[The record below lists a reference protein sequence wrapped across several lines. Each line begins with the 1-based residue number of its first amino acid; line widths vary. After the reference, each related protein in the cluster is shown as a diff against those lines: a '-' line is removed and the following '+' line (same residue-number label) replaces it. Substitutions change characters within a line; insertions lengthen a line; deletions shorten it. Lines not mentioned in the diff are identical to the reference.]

1 MMFDDDQIVA
11 DCPLAFSKV
20 IDTKWQKRNRRKGY
34 WLLRDIP
41 SDENDSEI
49 DVDVEDFEAAAQ
61 QVKIEENSYSTV
73 NEFLVKKTFT
83 LEKGKV
89 YQFCHLSSCEA
100 SLTTMKLCLDTILR
114 SYVDGTDTRVLF
126 VDPKEKLWFETAE
139 EFADELIWLQDS
151 EMDTEEFL
159 VRR

>member
-1 MMFDDDQIVA
+1 M
-11 DCPLAFSKV
+11 
-20 IDTKWQKRNRRKGY
+20 
-34 WLLRDIP
+34 RDIP
-41 SDENDSEI
+41 SDENDSEK

-126 VDPKEKLWFETAE
+126 VDPKVCLRLKLKAFPKIKEKLWFETAE